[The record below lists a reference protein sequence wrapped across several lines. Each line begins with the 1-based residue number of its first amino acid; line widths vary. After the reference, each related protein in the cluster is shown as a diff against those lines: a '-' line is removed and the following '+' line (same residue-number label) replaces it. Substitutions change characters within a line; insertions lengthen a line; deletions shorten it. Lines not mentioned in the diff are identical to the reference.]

1 MTASIKPFQLPG
13 HVVQAEQALRFGATD
28 PAAVD
33 VHPLRGLLRF
43 GPYTKDKLAAIAD
56 PIRVA
61 IIAPS
66 GQVERVNGLLRE
78 LQQSHQ
84 PRERKQYLL
93 DFPGF
98 TKVFHVNMGP
108 AGPQANVELPAD
120 LTEQMLRSEKPHL
133 KLAEALQN
141 ALRALSRQRD
151 AFDVVYILLDKA
163 WEAGFYG
170 PKGDD
175 FNLHDYVKA
184 IAAFEG
190 IPTQFLNE
198 DRSLGY
204 YCRCSV
210 MWRLGIALY
219 TKAGGVPWVLANMD
233 PGTAYI
239 GIDYALR
246 PNADSDSRFAICC
259 SQVFDAEG
267 SGLEFV
273 AYEARDVLMLGKNPF
288 LSRDQMMAVMARS
301 LAVYQRKHSG
311 EMPTRIVVHKNTE
324 FKPYEVDG
332 VFDAFSNIDNV
343 ELIHVQGNS
352 GWKGTY
358 IARPKQANGYP
369 CLRGSN
375 FQLGPHTSLLWT
387 QGDLPA
393 VANGKSYYKEGKGTP
408 EPLIMNRYAGRG
420 SMDDICR
427 ETLAL
432 TKMDWNNDGP
442 YDRMPVTLS
451 FAGSLASVVK
461 QMPKLEPRSYPVRLF
476 M

>member
-1 MTASIKPFQLPG
+1 MTASTQAFQLPG
-13 HVVQAEQALRFGATD
+13 YTVQSEQALRFGASN
-28 PAAVD
+28 PEAID
-33 VHPLRGLLRF
+33 VHPLKGLVRF

-66 GQVERVNGLLRE
+66 GQVERVNSLLRE
-78 LQQSHQ
+78 LQQSHR
-84 PRERKQYLL
+84 PRERRAYLV

-98 TKVFHVNMGP
+98 SKVFHVNMGP
-108 AGPQANVELPAD
+108 AGPQANVELPAN
-120 LTEQMLRSEKPHL
+120 LTEEMSRAQKPHL

-141 ALRALSRQRD
+141 ALRVLGRQRE
-151 AFDVVYILLDKA
+151 AFDVVFILLDKA

-170 PKGDD
+170 GDGDD

-184 IAAFEG
+184 IAAFDG

-219 TKAGGVPWVLANMD
+219 TKAGGVPWVLANMES
-233 PGTAYI
+233 GTAYI

-246 PNADSDSRFAICC
+246 PNAESDSRFAICC

-267 SGLEFV
+267 SGIEFV
-273 AYEARDVLMLGKNPF
+273 AYEARDVQMFGKNPF
-288 LSRDQMMAVMARS
+288 LHREQMMAVMARS

-311 EMPTRIVVHKNTE
+311 EMPSRIVVHKNTE
-324 FKPYEVDG
+324 FKPYEIDG
-332 VFDAFSNIDNV
+332 VFDAFSNVADV
-343 ELIHVQGNS
+343 ELVHVQENS
-352 GWKGTY
+352 GWKGVY
-358 IARPKQANGYP
+358 IAQHKQPDGYP
-369 CLRGSN
+369 CLRGSHL
-375 FQLGPHTSLLWT
+375 QLGAHTSLLWT
-387 QGDLPA
+387 QGNLPI
-393 VANGKSYYKEGKGTP
+393 VANGKPYYKEGKGTP
-408 EPLIMNRYAGRG
+408 EPIIMNRYAGRG
-420 SMDDICR
+420 SMDDLCR

-442 YDRMPVTLS
+442 YDRMPVTLN
-451 FAGSLASVVK
+451 FAGSLAAVVK